1 MKLLLDTHTLL
12 WYADSDSNLS
22 RLAAT
27 ILADP
32 ANDLFLSMASVWEM
46 AIKSSIGKLSL
57 SPNYR
62 DFVTDAVSGYGIT
75 ILEITFED
83 CTTYESLPIPNQ
95 LHRDPYDRM
104 IVVHAL
110 NHSLSVVSIDQK
122 LDGYG
127 APRLW

>member
-1 MKLLLDTHTLL
+1 MKLLLDTHALL
-12 WYADSDSNLS
+12 WYATSDSNLS
-22 RLAAT
+22 RVATT

-46 AIKSSIGKLSL
+46 AIKSGIGKLSL

-62 DFVTDAVSGYGIT
+62 DFVNEAVSGYEIT
-75 ILEITFED
+75 ILDISFED
-83 CTTYESLPIPNQ
+83 CTRYEALPIRDPQ
-95 LHRDPYDRM
+95 HRDPFDRM

-110 NHSLSVVSIDQK
+110 HHSLSLVSVDEK